1 MSAYQYVSLYHI
13 AMDSHSRIED
23 LVGVLL
29 VTRDGATKTRIM
41 YERCLTSSQAEGY
54 LSFLQL
60 SDLIRREEATQL
72 FRPTRKGTSLLMDY
86 EHINQE
92 IDWCVTA

>member
-1 MSAYQYVSLYHI
+1 
-13 AMDSHSRIED
+13 MDPHSRIET

-29 VTRDGATKTRIM
+29 ITRDGATKTRIS
-41 YERCLTSSQAEGY
+41 YERCLTSSQVEEY

-60 SDLIRREEATQL
+60 SDLVRKEEETQL
-72 FRPTRKGTSLLMDY
+72 FRPTEKGTSLLIDY

-92 IDWCVTA
+92 IDWSVTA